1 MYMNEESLH
10 DMVDQNAH
18 FTGRAENAKGGAVVV
33 LRNHEVIY
41 VRNQP
46 SWDEEVVGKQ
56 VSQQRNC
63 LQRSTFQTV
72 AQNLYYLER

>member
-1 MYMNEESLH
+1 MDEESLH
-10 DMVDQNAH
+10 DLIDQSAH

-33 LRNHEVIY
+33 LQNQEVIY
-41 VRNQP
+41 IRNLH